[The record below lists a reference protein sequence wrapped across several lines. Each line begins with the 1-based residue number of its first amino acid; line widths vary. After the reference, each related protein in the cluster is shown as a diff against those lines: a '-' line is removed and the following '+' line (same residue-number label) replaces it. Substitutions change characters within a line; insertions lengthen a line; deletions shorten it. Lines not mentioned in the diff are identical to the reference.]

1 MAVALVLADEEEEG
15 EEEEEDNLALHR
27 IKLGLTGIPS
37 PAGLVSRDRDI
48 TEGGAGIVRGM
59 RITTSGGLGI
69 EDVTA
74 AAAVLETTGIF
85 DSRLETGGSLLLTDP
100 SGDFLTAAG
109 RKILVPILA
118 ADGMEEDGEEEA

>member
-1 MAVALVLADEEEEG
+1 LADEEEE
-15 EEEEEDNLALHR
+15 EEGEEEDNLALHR

-48 TEGGAGIVRGM
+48 TEEGAGIVRGM

-69 EDVTA
+69 EDV